1 MHEIR
6 LWGEKKLNPLN
17 RVLINLI
24 ALSLRKNNG
33 RKLNRKLESFFNFVL
48 PLKKNRLRSKEGRGP
63 EIEDKSSFFLLHSLL
78 SHCFQFP
85 HFKHSVLKWELQK
98 SSSACF
104 SSSRT
109 VEIIPS
115 VLMN

>member
-48 PLKKNRLRSKEGRGP
+48 PLKKNRRRSKEGRGP
-63 EIEDKSSFFLLHSLL
+63 EIEDKSSVFF
-78 SHCFQFP
+78 
-85 HFKHSVLKWELQK
+85 
-98 SSSACF
+98 AAF
-104 SSSRT
+104 SSVT
-109 VEIIPS
+109 LFS
-115 VLMN
+115 VPAFQALSPEMGTPKKFLGMVF